1 MDGLWGWLGEWASDV
16 RWVEFATIPLFT
28 GTVGWLINWT
38 GLWMLFNP
46 IRFRGVEVRGMREF
60 ASLLPRKIQEIPGIL
75 QGGVGWQGIIPA
87 RAAKMGSIAV
97 DKAIAKLG
105 TPRDF
110 YRQLEPERIA
120 EHIVETF
127 RPEVPEL
134 VDQVMRTE
142 HPRLW
147 RDLPQ
152 PVRDGIVARVQA
164 QLPTIVGRIT
174 DEIGIHIDQLL
185 DPKLMVI
192 EHFRANPELVVR
204 IFRDFGQRELN
215 LMVAFGFIFGFLL
228 GIPVAVVSTFSD
240 AWWVLPLLG
249 VVVGW
254 TTNALGMW
262 LIFEP
267 PEAHRVLGVKVQG
280 LFPRRQ
286 DEAAQVYARIIA
298 TDVITLERIGDHLLD
313 GPSGDRTR
321 AMLAA
326 ALRPA
331 IDRAAGPARGAVR
344 VVIGPQRFDTI
355 RESVAREAVG
365 RTMTPFQDAAFSRQQ
380 AGRIQSLV
388 ALRTKELPA
397 RDFVEMMRAAIKEDE
412 WMLYAHGAIMGFA
425 GGFLHHFLF
434 RMVA

>member
-1 MDGLWGWLGEWASDV
+1 LDWWHEWASHVD
-16 RWVEFATIPLFT
+16 WLEFATIPVFT
-28 GTVGWLINWT
+28 GVIGWLINWS

-46 IRFRGVEVRGMREF
+46 LHFRGVEVAGMREL
-60 ASLLPRKIQEIPGIL
+60 AGLLPRKIQEVPGIL

-110 YRQLEPERIA
+110 YQQLEPDRIA
-120 EHIVETF
+120 EHIVEMF
-127 RPEVPEL
+127 GPEVPQL
-134 VDQVMRTE
+134 VDEVMRSE

-152 PVRDGIVARVQA
+152 PVRDGIVVRVQA
-164 QLPTIVGRIT
+164 QLPTIVGRVT

-185 DPKLMVI
+185 DPKFMVI
-192 EHFRANPELVVR
+192 EHFRRRPELVVR
-204 IFRDFGQRELN
+204 IFRDFGQRELD

-228 GIPVAVVSTFSD
+228 GVPVAVVDTFWSD
-240 AWWVLPLLG
+240 WWVLPVLG

-254 TTNALGMW
+254 LTNALGMW

-267 PEAHRVLGVKVQG
+267 PTARRILGVKVQG

-286 DEAAQVYARIIA
+286 SEAAEVYARIIA
-298 TDVITLERIGDHLLD
+298 EDVITLERIGEHLLD

-331 IDRAAGPARGAVR
+331 IDQAAGPARGAVR
-344 VVIGPQRFDTI
+344 VAVGPRRFDTI

-365 RTMTPFQDAAFSRQQ
+365 RTLTPFRDPAFSRQQ
-380 AGRIQSLV
+380 AVRMQALV
-388 ALRTKELPA
+388 AARTKELPP

-412 WMLYAHGAIMGFA
+412 WMLYAHGAIMGLA
-425 GGFLHHFLF
+425 GGFLHYLIF
-434 RMVA
+434 RTLA

>member
-1 MDGLWGWLGEWASDV
+1 MDWLRAWASDV
-16 RWVEFATIPLFT
+16 HWVEFATIPLFT
-28 GTVGWLINWT
+28 GVIGWLINWS

-46 IRFRGVEVRGMREF
+46 IHFRGVKVPGMREL
-60 ASLLPRKIQEIPGIL
+60 ATLLPRKVQEVPGIL

-105 TPRDF
+105 TPREF
-110 YRQLEPERIA
+110 YHQLEPDRIA
-120 EHIVETF
+120 EHIVEMF
-127 RPEVPEL
+127 SPEVPEL
-134 VDQVMRTE
+134 VDEVMRSE

-152 PVRDGIVARVQA
+152 PVRDGIVVRVQA
-164 QLPTIVGRIT
+164 QLPTIVGRVT

-185 DPKLMVI
+185 DPKYMVI
-192 EHFRANPELVVR
+192 EHFRRTPELVVR

-228 GIPVAVVSTFSD
+228 GIPVAVVDTFWS
-240 AWWVLPLLG
+240 AWYVLPVLG

-254 TTNALGMW
+254 VTNALGMW

-267 PEAHRVLGVKVQG
+267 PTPRRVLGVKVQG

-286 DEAAQVYARIIA
+286 SEAAEVYARIIA
-298 TDVITLERIGDHLLD
+298 DDVITLERIGDHLLD

-331 IDRAAGPARGAVR
+331 IDQAAGPARAAVR
-344 VVIGPQRFDTI
+344 VAVGPRRFDTI
-355 RESVAREAVG
+355 RESVAQQAVG
-365 RTMTPFQDAAFSRQQ
+365 RTLTPFRDAAFSRQQ
-380 AGRIQSLV
+380 AVRIQALV
-388 ALRTKELPA
+388 SMRTKELPPK
-397 RDFVEMMRAAIKEDE
+397 DFVEMMRAAIKEDE
-412 WMLYAHGAIMGFA
+412 WMLYAHGAIMGLA
-425 GGFLHHFLF
+425 GGFLHYVIF
-434 RMVA
+434 RTLA